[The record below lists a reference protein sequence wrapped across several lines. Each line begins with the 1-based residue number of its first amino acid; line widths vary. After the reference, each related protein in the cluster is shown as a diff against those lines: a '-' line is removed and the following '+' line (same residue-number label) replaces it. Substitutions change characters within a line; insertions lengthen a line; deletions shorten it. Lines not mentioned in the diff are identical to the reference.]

1 MIEKEKPRLAR
12 LTAIITQLQSGR
24 LVTARSLAQQHGVSI
39 RTIYRDIRTL
49 EQSGIP
55 IVTEEGKGYSLVEGY
70 KLPPVM
76 FSEAEANAL
85 ITAEQLIL
93 QNQDQ
98 SLAEQYRSAITKIKS
113 VLKYAQ
119 QEKTELLAERMQI
132 RTPRQPQ
139 KTSHH
144 LINLQ
149 SAITNYQVIELDY
162 LSLQGERSQRSVEPF
177 ALYSTQGNW
186 ILVAHC
192 RLRNGFR
199 AFRLDCIQSLQI
211 TDEQFE
217 PYPMTLAEYFEQYRK
232 KYFSTPDT
240 PLSPSLPNLGSNQN
254 HLTMETVKIDPF
266 QIIGIAVRT
275 TNANDQAATDIAN
288 LWSKFMTEGVLD
300 QIPNKVDQTVYSL
313 YTDYEGDHTHP
324 YTTVLGCRVASLDT
338 IPEGMVGK
346 SFEGGKYVR
355 TSAKGDLTQGLVVN
369 QWSKIWAADL
379 DRRYTA
385 DFEAFGAKARNPQ
398 DAEVDFFVAVN

>member
-1 MIEKEKPRLAR
+1 MIEKDKPRLAR

-24 LVTARSLAQQHGVSI
+24 LVTARAMAQQHGVSI

-49 EQSGIP
+49 EQSGVP

-119 QEKTELLAERMQI
+119 QEKTELLTERMQI

-162 LSLQGERSQRSVEPF
+162 LSLAGERSQRAVEPF

-186 ILVAHC
+186 ILVAYC
-192 RLRNGFR
+192 RFRSDFR
-199 AFRLDCIQSLQI
+199 AFRLDCIRSLRV
-211 TDEQFE
+211 TDQQFE
-217 PYPMTLAEYFEQYRK
+217 PHPMTLSEYFEQYRR
-232 KYFSTPDT
+232 KYFPTPDT
-240 PLSPSLPNLGSNQN
+240 PLSPAVPNLRSNQK
-254 HLTMETVKIDPF
+254 HLAMETVKIDPF

-275 TNANDQAATDIAN
+275 SNANGQATTEIAA
-288 LWSKFMTEGVLD
+288 LWDKFMSENILGK
-300 QIPNKVDQTVYSL
+300 IPNTVDQTVYSL
-313 YTDYEGDHTHP
+313 YTDYEGDHKKP
-324 YTTVLGCRVASLDT
+324 YTAILGCKVENLDT

-346 SFEGGKYVR
+346 SFDGGKYMK
-355 TSAKGDLTQGLVVN
+355 TTAKGDLTNGLIVN

-379 DRRYTA
+379 DRKYTA
-385 DFEAFGAKARNPQ
+385 DFEVFGSKAQNPH
-398 DAEVDFFVAVN
+398 DAEVDFFVAVK

>member
-12 LTAIITQLQSGR
+12 LTAIITQLQSRR
-24 LVTARSLAQQHGVSI
+24 LVTARSLAQQHSVSI

-49 EQSGIP
+49 EQSGVP

-119 QEKTELLAERMQI
+119 QEKTELLTERLQI
-132 RTPRQPQ
+132 RTPRSAN

-144 LINLQ
+144 LIEIQ
-149 SAITNYQVIELDY
+149 SALTNYRVIELDY
-162 LSLQGERSQRSVEPF
+162 LSLQGERSQRAVEPF

-186 ILVAHC
+186 ILVAFC
-192 RLRNGFR
+192 RLRSDFR
-199 AFRLDCIQSLQI
+199 AFRLDCIQSLRV

-217 PYPMTLAEYFEQYRK
+217 PHPMTLAEYFEQYRK
-232 KYFSTPDT
+232 KYFPAPDT
-240 PLSPSLPNLGSNQN
+240 PLSPGLLNLGSNQN
-254 HLTMETVKIDPF
+254 QLTMETVKIDPF
-266 QIIGIAVRT
+266 QIIGISVRT
-275 TNANDQAATDIAN
+275 TNENGQAATDIAN
-288 LWSKFMTEGVLD
+288 LWSKFMAEGVLD
-300 QIPNKVDQTVYSL
+300 RIPNKVDQTVYSL
-313 YTDYEGDHTHP
+313 YTDYEGDHTQP
-324 YTTVLGCRVASLDT
+324 YTTVLGCRVESLDT

-346 SFEGGKYVR
+346 SFGGGKYVK
-355 TSAKGDLTQGLVVN
+355 TTAKGDLTNGLVVN
-369 QWSKIWAADL
+369 QWSKIWAAAL

-385 DFEAFGAKARNPQ
+385 DFEAFGAKAQNPK
-398 DAEVDFFVAVN
+398 DAEVDFFVAVK